1 MFCNNFISLHPD
13 SGNTELEGNI
23 DEMNKRK
30 EFIIPFVGLKLGKHQ
45 FEYLIDNSF
54 FEIFD
59 FSDFEQSNI
68 KVNVVLEKKA
78 NFLELNFKHK
88 GTVQVPC
95 DLTGEE
101 FDLPIKGKI
110 KLIVRFGETFNND
123 NEELLVLPFGEF
135 ELDITQY
142 IYEMIVLSVP
152 QKRVHPGVKDGTL
165 QSEVLEKLKKISAN
179 PKAVLKN
186 KENKEKK
193 QDNID
198 PRWDKLKQLLTDK

>member
-1 MFCNNFISLHPD
+1 MSK
-13 SGNTELEGNI
+13 T
-23 DEMNKRK
+23 K

-45 FEYLIDNSF
+45 FEYQINNSF

-59 FSDFEQSNI
+59 FSEFEKSNI

-78 NFLELNFKHK
+78 NLLEIDFKHK

-123 NEELLVLPFGEF
+123 NEELLILPFGEF
-135 ELDITQY
+135 EVDLAQY

-152 QKRVHPGVKDGTL
+152 SKRVHPGVKDGSL
-165 QSEVLEKLKKISAN
+165 QSEALAKLKEMTAK
-179 PKAVLKN
+179 
-186 KENKEKK
+186 KEVKEKNKEKK
-193 QDNID
+193 EKQDQDNID